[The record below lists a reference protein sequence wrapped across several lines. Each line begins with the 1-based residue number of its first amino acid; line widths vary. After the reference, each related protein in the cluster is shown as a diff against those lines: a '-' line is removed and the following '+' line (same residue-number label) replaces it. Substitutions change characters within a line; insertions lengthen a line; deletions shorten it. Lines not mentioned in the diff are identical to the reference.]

1 MTVPILSLDP
11 RLRGVVR
18 GTSNVSLVIRAYLS
32 ELLERSDPSLLIPT
46 NYTGT
51 RDGPRFASL
60 FFVRQESSQLTNGRL
75 LLLSKSAH
83 SCSACRVYFLQE
95 GNEVVMKIGFFGKQ
109 NSFAQEMLRRLKL
122 EESRDEFLTW
132 QPGDKAPSTELEVI
146 IAFGKVDSKDIEAQ
160 TELGLIQMA
169 SAGYEGVD
177 VDGATKAGVWV
188 GSAPT
193 TKTGNGESVA
203 EVAVLLMLAVS
214 RQLNEELAFTHGG
227 VLNRPEKREVNRAL
241 SGKTACIVGLGG
253 IGDLLIERLRGFG
266 MILTGV
272 DDHPEHAPSGVRA
285 YGHDELKVA
294 AAEADYLVLAIPGT
308 KENENLIDGTVL
320 SGMKKNSVLINVAR
334 GTLVDEPALLAAVKS
349 GHLYG
354 AGLDVV
360 KDEPVSEG
368 NPLLMEPR
376 IFVTPHIA
384 GSTDLMLDGTVKYL
398 GEVLARYRDGSR
410 SEGLVNEPT
419 NPRVPLRELLTESVF
434 RNKALEST
442 AV

>member
-1 MTVPILSLDP
+1 
-11 RLRGVVR
+11 
-18 GTSNVSLVIRAYLS
+18 
-32 ELLERSDPSLLIPT
+32 
-46 NYTGT
+46 
-51 RDGPRFASL
+51 
-60 FFVRQESSQLTNGRL
+60 
-75 LLLSKSAH
+75 
-83 SCSACRVYFLQE
+83 
-95 GNEVVMKIGFFGKQ
+95 MKIGFFGKQ

-384 GSTDLMLDGTVKYL
+384 GATDLMLDGTVKYL

>member
-1 MTVPILSLDP
+1 
-11 RLRGVVR
+11 
-18 GTSNVSLVIRAYLS
+18 
-32 ELLERSDPSLLIPT
+32 
-46 NYTGT
+46 
-51 RDGPRFASL
+51 
-60 FFVRQESSQLTNGRL
+60 
-75 LLLSKSAH
+75 
-83 SCSACRVYFLQE
+83 
-95 GNEVVMKIGFFGKQ
+95 MKIGFFGKQ

-122 EESRDEFLTW
+122 EDSRDEFLTW

-160 TELGLIQMA
+160 TKLGLIQMA

>member
-1 MTVPILSLDP
+1 M
-11 RLRGVVR
+11 
-18 GTSNVSLVIRAYLS
+18 
-32 ELLERSDPSLLIPT
+32 
-46 NYTGT
+46 
-51 RDGPRFASL
+51 
-60 FFVRQESSQLTNGRL
+60 
-75 LLLSKSAH
+75 
-83 SCSACRVYFLQE
+83 
-95 GNEVVMKIGFFGKQ
+95 MKIGFFGKQ
-109 NSFAQEMLRRLKL
+109 NSFAREMLRRLKS
-122 EESRDEFLTW
+122 ENTGDEFLTW
-132 QPGDKAPSTELEVI
+132 QSGDAAPSTKLDVI

-160 TELGLIQMA
+160 TKLGLLQMA

-177 VDGATKAGVWV
+177 VDAATKAGVWV

-203 EVAVLLMLAVS
+203 EVAVLLMLAAS
-214 RQLNEELAFTHGG
+214 RRLNEELAFTHGRAQS
-227 VLNRPEKREVNRAL
+227 RPGKWEENRAL
-241 SGKTACIVGLGG
+241 FGKTACIVGLGG

-272 DDHPEHAPSGVRA
+272 DNHPEHAPNGVRA
-285 YGHDELKVA
+285 YGHDELKIA
-294 AAEADYLVLAIPGT
+294 AADADYLVLAIPGT
-308 KENENLIDGTVL
+308 KENENMIDRTVL
-320 SGMKKNSVLINVAR
+320 AGMKDNAVLINVAR

-398 GEVLARYRDGSR
+398 GEVLARYRDGLR
-410 SEGLVNEPT
+410 SESIVNEPK
-419 NPRVPLRELLTESVF
+419 NPRVPLRESPKENHFLATKHLIAS
-434 RNKALEST
+434 
-442 AV
+442 

>member
-1 MTVPILSLDP
+1 
-11 RLRGVVR
+11 
-18 GTSNVSLVIRAYLS
+18 
-32 ELLERSDPSLLIPT
+32 
-46 NYTGT
+46 
-51 RDGPRFASL
+51 
-60 FFVRQESSQLTNGRL
+60 
-75 LLLSKSAH
+75 
-83 SCSACRVYFLQE
+83 VYFLH
-95 GNEVVMKIGFFGKQ
+95 GGSEVVMKIGYFGKQ
-109 NSFAQEMLRRLKL
+109 NLFALEMLRRLKL
-122 EESRDEFLTW
+122 AHSRDEFLTW
-132 QPGDKAPSTELEVI
+132 QPGDKAPSTDLEVI
-146 IAFGKVDSKDIEAQ
+146 IAFGKVDSKDIEDQ
-160 TELGLIQMA
+160 TKLGLIQMA
-169 SAGYEGVD
+169 SAGYEGVN
-177 VDGATKAGVWV
+177 VEAATKAGVWV

-214 RQLNEELAFTHGG
+214 RRLNEELAFTKGS
-227 VLNRPEKREVNRAL
+227 VQNRSERWEVNRAL

-253 IGDLLIERLRGFG
+253 IGDLLIERLREFG

-308 KENENLIDGTVL
+308 KENENLIDGAVL
-320 SGMKKNSVLINVAR
+320 AGMKRNSVLINVAR
-334 GTLVDEPALLAAVKS
+334 GTLVDESALLAAVKS

-360 KDEPVSEG
+360 KSEPVSEG
-368 NPLLMEPR
+368 NPLLTEPR

-398 GEVLARYRDGSR
+398 GEVLARYRDGLR

-419 NPRVPLRELLTESVF
+419 NPRVPLRELFTESVST
-434 RNKALEST
+434 NEVLEST